1 MVDLI
6 TLLMSLLILTD
17 LLWDNVWKNKSLVG
31 SGNSSPLSRILVRRN
46 SSGICIQTQGSLFS
60 FPKKEARFCSSRVKE
75 KKRVEQICIVFGLL
89 SKRCKKINVVIKR
102 KGASCGIIR
111 LELLE

>member
-1 MVDLI
+1 
-6 TLLMSLLILTD
+6 MSLLILTD

-31 SGNSSPLSRILVRRN
+31 SGNSSLSRILVRRN

-75 KKRVEQICIVFGLL
+75 KKRVEQICIVLGLL
-89 SKRCKKINVVIKR
+89 SKRCKKINVVTKR